1 MVRLHYFFDPLCG
14 WCYGIAPLIK
24 AAAALPSVELHLHAG
39 GLWPR
44 PTVLPASVRKQ
55 IRAADARVGQLSG
68 QPYGPRYLDV
78 LLPSDGM
85 VLHSQPVTAAVLA
98 ARSLRPGA
106 DLEMLRAI
114 QTAHYVGGEHV
125 VERETLLRLANGLG
139 LDAAAFSA
147 ALDPAVADAHMSS
160 TQRKMEQ
167 LGVSGFPA
175 VFIEQAG
182 QFAELPPQNYFG
194 NPAGFVAAIQAAGRQ
209 TLH

>member
-1 MVRLHYFFDPLCG
+1 MIRVHYFFDPLCG

-24 AAAALPSVELHLHAG
+24 SAAALPQVDLHLHGG

-44 PTVLPASVRKQ
+44 PTVLPAQVRQQ
-55 IRAADARVGQLSG
+55 IRAADAHVGQLSG

-98 ARSLRPGA
+98 AGALRPGA

-114 QTAHYVGGEHV
+114 QDAHYVEGAHV
-125 VERETLLRLANGLG
+125 VEPATLLRLAGGLG
-139 LDAAAFSA
+139 LDPQAFA
-147 ALDPAVADAHMSS
+147 TRLDPAAADAHMAES
-160 TQRKMEQ
+160 QRLMQ
-167 LGVSGFPA
+167 RLGVGGFPA
-175 VFIEQAG
+175 VFIETDG
-182 QFAELPPQNYFG
+182 RFAELAPQGYFG
-194 NPAGFVAAIQAAGRQ
+194 NHAGFVAAIQAAGRR

>member
-1 MVRLHYFFDPLCG
+1 MFRLHYFFDPLCG

-24 AAAALPSVELHLHAG
+24 AAAALPAVELHLHGG

-68 QPYGPRYLDV
+68 QPYGPQYLDV
-78 LLPSDGM
+78 LLPGDGM

-98 ARSLRPGA
+98 AGALRPGA

-125 VERETLLRLANGLG
+125 VEPETLLRLANGLG
-139 LDAAAFSA
+139 LDTAAFST
-147 ALDPAVADAHMSS
+147 ALDPAIADAHIAG
-160 TQRKMEQ
+160 TQRKMQQ
-167 LGVSGFPA
+167 LGVNGFPA
-175 VFIEQAG
+175 VFIEQGG

-194 NPAGFVAAIQAAGRQ
+194 NPAGFVAALQAAGRQ